1 MEINQVKVQD
11 TSLEEQIFD
20 LHHRYYKNIGV
31 ETIKQQ
37 AGQVEQVS
45 SDYQG
50 RVIYELLQNAFDKAD
65 INILVEVKNNC
76 LYVANDG
83 IKFNYVSNYDY
94 LNGNSKRGDFQS
106 LCSISTSTKKVSTSI
121 GNKGVGFKSAFSVAK
136 EGFVSVYTHGEI
148 LDGEKVVP
156 EIISFRLYDTFKE
169 VDLIPSEFSTEIREN
184 INKKLSLV
192 HTERPDRGIPGYY
205 FPLHLSEEPSN
216 IKELF
221 KQGFVTIIEIPLAS
235 EDEVKSLFHEIYE
248 IHFQFIQLKYKND
261 FKIRFVL
268 EDEEEKEKFI
278 DKDSERL
285 FSTVI
290 ESNKLNP
297 LAEAAGIEIKN
308 HKIGFYI
315 KDEPHGLLYNYLP
328 TRAKSPFK
336 YIDFHADFHTTV
348 DRTAI
353 NFSGKIGDYNRAL
366 LEACVEFYFLNINNL
381 IEVDK
386 RQKLNLKY
394 IGPKCEGKP
403 IKFDWIYLDHS
414 SPYQVFPIVRRIL
427 SIWNNSY
434 RIASEL
440 FSNLAKSYF
449 EHSRTHDEHTS
460 FFKYIAHFIDYFSR
474 DDGEQ
479 WKWIHLFKKELAQQ
493 LREKGVS
500 VIPDVNLDNNR
511 EIIYRKS
518 QENTIELPR
527 TLDVSVTDFEL
538 KDSTFKKELGIK
550 DFSDYNEILKYFKQ
564 CSFTGTCSSNS
575 ISEEEQKQ
583 ILRSVYELYLQK
595 REFSFLSTHRYE
607 RAFSKESRS
616 NFSTL
621 NQANFNCSTIFLK
634 LSSGMYKPAQLCKL
648 NEIDSSFLDGIID
661 QDESINFLSFLGV
674 SKDSEYIFADVQL
687 YKALTNGLNYIP
699 SLIKIKGDSE
709 VISSSLVENVRII
722 STKAE
727 ELYHPALINNN
738 SYSFLTRLT
747 KPSIRKELQNLLVS
761 RYASFPES
769 YLHVL
774 KDRMSNHFTTS
785 HKDVMRLY
793 QNTFYSFSRNNLY
806 LIINNNVLSW
816 TNQKDF
822 IIINNK
828 RDFESCVDV
837 AHQNILC
844 YYSGLSKDHFLFRYQ
859 VEPVKGDIYY
869 DNEIL
874 DIELKEQLEN
884 RIQYL
889 LVQISLSNYS
899 EVDYLSD
906 QTDIEDLQH
915 RIENLKI
922 LNVKNLKQEISFDEN
937 LKITP
942 ERKFAYQ
949 TSENV
954 LLLESTSTAKEKAE
968 AIGQYVFRNSS
979 IKELIELSLFYKS
992 KEELDEEVDHFYLDT
1007 IRKIWKKDYVDQWN
1021 QFQKEILTFFDFSP
1035 QENWFLYTR
1044 TYKSPVLIEISRQ
1057 NRLEELKSVI
1067 SQLKQKEKY
1076 NSYFHDFELLIDYR
1090 ILDDFLAPLY
1100 LLAEQNSDDSLLEE
1114 LNEHSK
1120 YLLSDLQLEKLKEKV
1135 RQVYPDLTKPS
1146 NKNVTDKSQEINLQ
1160 RRTNDILKKFSSL
1173 NSKDN
1178 EKVNLEGSASLNNII
1193 VNHKKVIFLGK
1204 ENHSSNSVELET
1216 MGASGEEEIL
1226 IYYIENFL
1234 ELPIEERKKG
1244 INEVYNTLQHKVPQD
1259 SHKPFRD
1266 RCLHVIENKEE
1277 LRKAII
1283 PFFYIT
1289 MHYKFSYFD
1298 LIVYT
1303 NNTPTLIEVKTTNS
1317 RRNNKFYI
1325 SIAEVN
1331 AARGVDAYEIVR
1343 NTPDKLLFLGNPI
1356 KDLDDKL
1363 HAIHGDNFILEPR
1376 NFVFHFNL

>member
-1 MEINQVKVQD
+1 VEINQVKVQD

-65 INILVEVKNNC
+65 KNILVEVKNNC
-76 LYVANDG
+76 LYVGNDG
-83 IKFNYVSNYDY
+83 KKFNYVSNYDY

-121 GNKGVGFKSAFSVAK
+121 GNKGVGFKSAFSVAE

-156 EIISFRLYDTFKE
+156 EIISFRLYDTFKQ
-169 VDLIPSEFSTEIREN
+169 VDLIPSEFSIEIREN
-184 INKKLSLV
+184 IKKKLSLV

-205 FPLHLSEEPSN
+205 FPLHLSVEPSN

-285 FSTVI
+285 FSTVV
-290 ESNKLNP
+290 ESDKLNS

-328 TRAKSPFK
+328 TRVKSPFK

-353 NFSGKIGDYNRAL
+353 NFSGKVGDYNKAL
-366 LEACVEFYFLNINNL
+366 LEACLEFYFLNINKLLRPENRSSLNL
-381 IEVDK
+381 IYIDNELEGQSFQFNWQLIAHTFPYNLFDK
-386 RQKLNLKY
+386 
-394 IGPKCEGKP
+394 
-403 IKFDWIYLDHS
+403 
-414 SPYQVFPIVRRIL
+414 VRKIL
-427 SIWNNSY
+427 SIGNNSY
-434 RIASEL
+434 TLASNL
-440 FSNLAKSYF
+440 LSNLAQVYF
-449 EHSRTHDEHTS
+449 ENSRNKEEHEL
-460 FFKYIAHFIDYFSR
+460 FFKYVTQFINYFSR
-474 DDGEQ
+474 NDGDQ
-479 WKWIHLFKKELAQQ
+479 YKWVDLFKEELSKQ
-493 LREKGVS
+493 LRQKEVR
-500 VIPDVNLDNNR
+500 VIPNVTLGKNK
-511 EIIYRKS
+511 EILFRKTNDS
-518 QENTIELPR
+518 NIELPSF
-527 TLDVSVTDFEL
+527 LDVNVTDFDVKDTTL
-538 KDSTFKKELGIK
+538 KKGLGIK
-550 DFSDYNEILKYFKQ
+550 DFNDYNEILKYFKQ
-564 CSFTGTCSSNS
+564 CTFTGEFNS
-575 ISEEEQKQ
+575 KGITENEQKD
-583 ILRSVYELYLQK
+583 IIRSIYELYLQK
-595 REFSFLSTHRYE
+595 KEISFLSTHRYL
-607 RAFSKESRS
+607 RAFTKESR
-616 NFSTL
+616 NNNSTL
-621 NQANFNCSTIFLK
+621 NQAKFNCSTVFLK
-634 LSSGMYKPAQLCKL
+634 LSSGRYKPAQLCKIKD
-648 NEIDSSFLDGIID
+648 IDISFLDEVVD
-661 QDESINFLSFLGV
+661 QNDLEEFLSFLGV
-674 SKDSEYIFADVQL
+674 STDSEYIFCDLRLHKVL
-687 YKALTNGLNYIP
+687 NKGLNYIP
-699 SLIKIKGDSE
+699 SLLNIKEDNES
-709 VISSSLVENVRII
+709 ISSSLVENVRII
-722 STKAE
+722 SNKGE

-738 SYSFLTRLT
+738 SYSFLNRLT
-747 KPSIRKELQNLLVS
+747 KPSIRKELQNLLVG

-769 YLHVL
+769 YLQVL

-793 QNTFYSFSRNNLY
+793 QNTFYSFSRNNSY

-828 RDFESCVDV
+828 RDFESCVNV
-837 AHQNILC
+837 AQQNILC
-844 YYSGLSKDHFLFRYQ
+844 YYSGLSKDHFLFKYQ

-922 LNVKNLKQEISFDEN
+922 LNVKNLKQEISFGEN

-1021 QFQKEILTFFDFSP
+1021 QFQKEILTFFDLSP

-1044 TYKSPVLIEISRQ
+1044 AHKSPVLIEISRQ

-1067 SQLKQKEKY
+1067 SQLKQQEKY
-1076 NSYFHDFELLIDYR
+1076 NSYFDDFQLLIDYR

-1100 LLAEQNSDDSLLEE
+1100 LLAEQNSDDSLLKE

-1146 NKNVTDKSQEINLQ
+1146 KKNITDKSQEIDLQ

-1178 EKVNLEGSASLNNII
+1178 EKVNLEGSASLNNLI
-1193 VNHKKVIFLGK
+1193 VNQKKVIFLGK
-1204 ENHSSNSVELET
+1204 ENHSSNSVDLET
-1216 MGASGEEEIL
+1216 MGASGEEEVL

-1244 INEVYNTLQHKVPQD
+1244 IIEVYNTLQHKVPHD

-1266 RCLHVIENKEE
+1266 RCLDVIENKEE
-1277 LRKAII
+1277 LRKALI

-1317 RRNNKFYI
+1317 RQNNKFYI

-1376 NFVFHFNL
+1376 NFVFHFNP